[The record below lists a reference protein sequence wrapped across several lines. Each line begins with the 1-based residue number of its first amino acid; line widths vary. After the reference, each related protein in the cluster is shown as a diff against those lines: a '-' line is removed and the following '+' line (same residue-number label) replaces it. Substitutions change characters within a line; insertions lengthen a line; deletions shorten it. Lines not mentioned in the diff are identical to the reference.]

1 MATVTTTAGDV
12 KDMGLADV
20 GLSRIL
26 WAERDMPVLRA
37 IRERFELEKPLAGLR
52 MSACLHV
59 TAETANL
66 ARTLVAGGADLV
78 LVASNPLSTQ
88 DDVAASL
95 VRDFDIAVHA
105 IKGEDETSYYR
116 HIAAALQH
124 QPHVTM
130 DDGADLVSAMIFVAL
145 NRMEDLHT
153 EVREWASTLSADERT
168 SLVADVIASMEETTT
183 GVIRLRA
190 MEKDGVLKL
199 PVIAVNDAMT
209 KHMFDNRYGTGQSTL
224 DGIIRATDMLLA
236 GKRVVVCG
244 YGWCG
249 KGVAMRSKGMG
260 SHVIVTEIDPIR
272 AIEAVMDG
280 FEVMPIAVAAKEGD
294 LFITVTGNI
303 NVIRAEHFAA
313 MKDGAMICNSGHFNV
328 ELALD
333 QLAKQSRDVNKG
345 IREFVDE
352 YVQADGRRLYVL
364 GEGRLINLA
373 AAHGHPASV
382 MDMSFATQALAT
394 EWSLTQ
400 KGSLENKVYDVPKA
414 VDNWVATLK
423 LKTMGVTI
431 DTLTE
436 EQTKY
441 LASWEM
447 GT

>member
-1 MATVTTTAGDV
+1 M
-12 KDMGLADV
+12 
-20 GLSRIL
+20 
-26 WAERDMPVLRA
+26 
-37 IRERFELEKPLAGLR
+37 
-52 MSACLHV
+52 LH
-59 TAETANL
+59 
-66 ARTLVAGGADLV
+66 
-78 LVASNPLSTQ
+78 
-88 DDVAASL
+88 
-95 VRDFDIAVHA
+95 
-105 IKGEDETSYYR
+105 
-116 HIAAALQH
+116 
-124 QPHVTM
+124 
-130 DDGADLVSAMIFVAL
+130 
-145 NRMEDLHT
+145 
-153 EVREWASTLSADERT
+153 
-168 SLVADVIASMEETTT
+168 
-183 GVIRLRA
+183 
-190 MEKDGVLKL
+190 
-199 PVIAVNDAMT
+199 
-209 KHMFDNRYGTGQSTL
+209 
-224 DGIIRATDMLLA
+224 
-236 GKRVVVCG
+236 
-244 YGWCG
+244 
-249 KGVAMRSKGMG
+249 
-260 SHVIVTEIDPIR
+260 
-272 AIEAVMDG
+272 
-280 FEVMPIAVAAKEGD
+280 